1 RVVGNSYIASQFPG
15 AENTVRT
22 GGTLSSGLESID
34 GFDGKLISTVF
45 IGEESG
51 NLDSMLTS
59 VADSY
64 DYESEMAVQRL
75 VTFIEPIMIIF
86 MAFIIGSV
94 MLSVMMPIVSLYQ
107 NIG

>member
-1 RVVGNSYIASQFPG
+1 
-15 AENTVRT
+15 
-22 GGTLSSGLESID
+22 
-34 GFDGKLISTVF
+34 
-45 IGEESG
+45 
-51 NLDSMLTS
+51 MLTS